1 VLPASARMRRGAEF
15 TDAVRRGSRGTSRA
29 VTVHLAAQSVAQ
41 PVGRSASDPAAGS
54 PRVGLVVPRPV
65 GPAVVRNRVRRQLRH
80 LLRDRLTAL
89 PAGSTLVVRAHP
101 AAAGAG
107 SRLLAADLD
116 QALRRARKVSA

>member
-1 VLPASARMRRGAEF
+1 MLPASARMRRGAEF
-15 TDAVRRGSRGTSRA
+15 TDTVRRGSRGTSRA
-29 VTVHLAAQSVAQ
+29 VTVHLVAQSTAT
-41 PVGRSASDPAAGS
+41 SS
-54 PRVGLVVPRPV
+54 PRVGLVVARAV

-89 PAGSTLVVRAHP
+89 PGGSTLVVRANP
-101 AAAGAG
+101 AAASAG